1 MDQVKTIIII
11 ICVHYIYIYSI
22 KNYKYSSG
30 HEKKKKKLFVCYSRL
45 KWENKSQI
53 LNLLQNLSGK
63 AIDLSKER
71 SFEK

>member
-1 MDQVKTIIII
+1 M
-11 ICVHYIYIYSI
+11 
-22 KNYKYSSG
+22 
-30 HEKKKKKLFVCYSRL
+30 KKKKKKQFVCYSRL

-63 AIDLSKER
+63 EIDLSKEM